1 MLLCSS
7 TERLSGQAA
16 ANLRSL
22 RFRMRPPHTHTH
34 LLLAPVAGV
43 ICPAPLDVGFNF
55 CELGRMPGWEMDVEY
70 GGRPRTLAWPQLDYP
85 HGPSPAPPR
94 GPPRPAGGGRE
105 GGLLRGGL
113 RAAKRQQTPCLPA
126 ASLVRH
132 LSRGSGAE
140 PVASFFKILVT
151 AGAGFLRQS

>member
-1 MLLCSS
+1 MD
-7 TERLSGQAA
+7 
-16 ANLRSL
+16 
-22 RFRMRPPHTHTH
+22 PPTHTH

-43 ICPAPLDVGFNF
+43 ICSAPLDVGFNF
-55 CELGRMPGWEMDVEY
+55 CELGRMPGWEMDVEHGAGPEY
-70 GGRPRTLAWPQLDYP
+70 SPGRIWIIRTAP
-85 HGPSPAPPR
+85 PPR
-94 GPPRPAGGGRE
+94 GPRGRRGGERE
-105 GGLLRGGL
+105 GGLPRGGL
-113 RAAKRQQTPCLPA
+113 RAAKSQQTPCLPA